1 MDKKID
7 FLERRLL
14 SLLTVGLS
22 LILIVNFLL
31 GIYYPEISLIGLNE
45 FLATK
50 VKDTL
55 IAKEGVLTTIA
66 AVFTGIYFTIFTL
79 FGSLKLESTFAA
91 ISQANFFKLVK
102 FLYHAFAG
110 SFAYLFWTIFV
121 SFFLEPQ
128 KSHMNTLLVIT
139 LIIFLFYMMMSA
151 FRFGVYCYLIYKNDL
166 KNLHIQIEQEKLKNF
181 ERDALYE
188 RLKLFLDDF
197 DYRQSIERAE
207 QMKEHLANRNKD

>member
-7 FLERRLL
+7 FLERWLL
-14 SLLTVGLS
+14 CLLTVGLS

-31 GIYYPEISLIGLNE
+31 GLFNPKFSLSGLNE
-45 FLATK
+45 FLATE

-66 AVFTGIYFTIFTL
+66 SVFTGIYFTIFTL

-91 ISQANFFKLVK
+91 ISQSNFFKLVR

-110 SFAYLFWTIFV
+110 SFAYLFWTILV

-128 KSHMNTLLVIT
+128 RSHLNTFLVIT
-139 LIIFLFYMMMSA
+139 LIILLFYMMMSA
-151 FRFGVYCYLIYKNDL
+151 LRFGIYCYLIYKKDL
-166 KNLHIQIEQEKLKNF
+166 NNLHTQIEQEKLKNF

-207 QMKEHLANRNKD
+207 KMKEHLEKRNKD